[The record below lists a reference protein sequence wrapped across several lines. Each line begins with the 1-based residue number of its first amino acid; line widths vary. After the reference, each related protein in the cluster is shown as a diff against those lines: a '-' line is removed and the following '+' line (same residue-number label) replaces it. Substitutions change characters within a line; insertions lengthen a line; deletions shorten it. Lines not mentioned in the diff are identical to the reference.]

1 MSPSIDNAKCVLVT
15 GATSGIGRALAL
27 AIASLPSHPKVIG
40 VGRRKDRLV
49 ELTEAGID
57 AEIFD
62 VNADKAAT
70 KTFVEEMIKKY
81 PEIDTLVLA
90 AGIQREVHFKKEVD
104 LEGKNIH
111 AFHTIATE
119 MHVNYFSIL
128 AIISFYMPH
137 LLAKSVSGH
146 PCLIAPV
153 TSGLAY
159 VPAPWIANY
168 SASKA
173 ALHSLCS
180 SLRVQL
186 EDTSIGVI
194 EISPPLVESELHDAE
209 GTTGALSRFW
219 MPLEEYTKETIE
231 GLRRGVNVV
240 CSGMSKNIYEKF
252 EQPKEQIITEMAKR
266 AATHSQ

>member
-1 MSPSIDNAKCVLVT
+1 MSPSIDNTKCVLVT

-27 AIASLPSHPKVIG
+27 AIASLPSHLKVIG
-40 VGRRKDRLV
+40 LGRRKDRLV
-49 ELTEAGID
+49 GLAEAGID

-70 KTFVEEMIKKY
+70 KTFVEEMIRKY

-90 AGIQREVHFKKEVD
+90 AGIQREVHFKTEVD
-104 LEGKNIH
+104 LE
-111 AFHTIATE
+111 AIATE

-128 AIISFYMPH
+128 TMISFFMPH
-137 LLAKSVSGH
+137 LSAKSVSGH

-159 VPAPWIANY
+159 
-168 SASKA
+168 
-173 ALHSLCS
+173 
-180 SLRVQL
+180 L

-194 EISPPLVESELHDAE
+194 EISPPLGEFGLTSYDRKLAE
-209 GTTGALSRFW
+209 GTTGALSQFW

-240 CSGMSKNIYEKF
+240 CSGMSKSIYEKF
-252 EQPKEQIITEMAKR
+252 EQPEEQIITKMAKR
-266 AATHSQ
+266 AATHSK

>member
-49 ELTEAGID
+49 GLTEAGID
-57 AEIFD
+57 AEKFD

-70 KTFVEEMIKKY
+70 KNFVEEMIKKY

-104 LEGKNIH
+104 LE
-111 AFHTIATE
+111 AIATE

-128 AIISFYMPH
+128 TIISFFMPH
-137 LLAKSVSGH
+137 LLAKS
-146 PCLIAPV
+146 
-153 TSGLAY
+153 
-159 VPAPWIANY
+159 
-168 SASKA
+168 
-173 ALHSLCS
+173 
-180 SLRVQL
+180 L

-209 GTTGALSRFW
+209 GTTGALSQFW
-219 MPLEEYTKETIE
+219 MPLEEYTKETME
-231 GLRRGVNVV
+231 GLQRGVNVV

-252 EQPKEQIITEMAKR
+252 EQPKERIITEMAKR
-266 AATHSQ
+266 AATHSK